1 MALVQWKQIS
11 PYISGSGNLT
21 GSLNITG
28 SIFLNG
34 DEVTPSVF
42 RRTGS
47 YYSATSDIK
56 ITGSLNLNF
65 DGIEDYF
72 SIQVNGTE
80 RFKVNEEGVMV
91 LSAFDETPSAIA
103 GGMFYSSSDAYYLG
117 FVE

>member
-34 DEVTPSVF
+34 NDITPSVF

-47 YYSATSDIK
+47 YHSATSDLRV
-56 ITGSLNLNF
+56 TGSLFLNF
-65 DGIEDYF
+65 DGVEDYF
-72 SIQVNGTE
+72 SVSVSGSE
-80 RFKVNEEGVMV
+80 KFKINEQGVMV
-91 LSAFDETPSAIA
+91 LSSFDETPTAVA

-117 FVE
+117 FVD